1 MSPLRQSA
9 SSSASDDDQ
18 RYAGMDEKKRK
29 RMISNRESARRSRM
43 KKQKLLQDLTGE
55 VSRLQAANK
64 NIVSKIDE
72 TTERYA
78 ICAAQNNV
86 LRAQAMELTDRLRYL
101 NDVIDSTGLAAD
113 VADPLLKP
121 LQNPCPMQPIA
132 SSGLFKF

>member
-1 MSPLRQSA
+1 MTALRQSA
-9 SSSASDDDQ
+9 SSSASEDDQ

-64 NIVSKIDE
+64 TIVTKIDE

-86 LRAQAMELTDRLRYL
+86 LKAQGMELTDRLRYL
-101 NDVIDSTGLAAD
+101 NDVINSTGLADD

-121 LQNPCPMQPIA
+121 LQTPCTMQPIA

>member
-1 MSPLRQSA
+1 MSALRQSA
-9 SSSASDDDQ
+9 SSSASEDDQ

-64 NIVSKIDE
+64 SIATKIEE
-72 TTERYA
+72 TAERYA
-78 ICAAQNNV
+78 ICAAHNNV
-86 LRAQAMELTDRLRYL
+86 LRAQTMELTDRLRYL
-101 NDVIDSTGLAAD
+101 NDVLTSSGLAAD

-121 LQNPCPMQPIA
+121 LQTPCPMQPIA
-132 SSGLFKF
+132 SSGFFKF

>member
-1 MSPLRQSA
+1 MSALRQSA
-9 SSSASDDDQ
+9 SSSASEDDQ

-55 VSRLQAANK
+55 VSRLQATNK
-64 NIVSKIDE
+64 NIVAKIEE
-72 TTERYA
+72 TTERYS
-78 ICAAQNNV
+78 IYAAQNNV

-101 NDVIDSTGLAAD
+101 NDVIDSTGLATD

>member
-55 VSRLQAANK
+55 VNRLQSANK

-101 NDVIDSTGLAAD
+101 NDVIDSTGLAAG

>member
-1 MSPLRQSA
+1 MSALRQSA
-9 SSSASDDDQ
+9 SSSASEDDQ

-43 KKQKLLQDLTGE
+43 KKQKLLQDLTAE

-64 NIVSKIDE
+64 NIITKIDE
-72 TTERYA
+72 TNERYA
-78 ICAAQNNV
+78 IFVAQNNV
-86 LRAQAMELTDRLRYL
+86 LKAQVMELTDRLRYL
-101 NDVIDSTGLAAD
+101 NDVINSTGLADD

-121 LQNPCPMQPIA
+121 LQTPCPMQPIA

>member
-1 MSPLRQSA
+1 MSALRQSA
-9 SSSASDDDQ
+9 SSSASEDDQ

-64 NIVSKIDE
+64 NIATKIEE

-86 LRAQAMELTDRLRYL
+86 LRAQTMELADRLRYL
-101 NDVIDSTGLAAD
+101 NDVLNSTGLA
-113 VADPLLKP
+113 ADPLLKP
-121 LQNPCPMQPIA
+121 LQTPCPMQPIA
-132 SSGLFKF
+132 SSGLFNF